1 MGVDSLRIARL
12 SVEVGSCGFQVTRFL
27 KGTEGS
33 SRVEG
38 GFLGDPVGSFVGSL
52 PCVLLCALTIEWT
65 GKRQKEENCC
75 YVQ

>member
-1 MGVDSLRIARL
+1 MGIDSLRIARL
-12 SVEVGSCGFQVTRFL
+12 SVDSRLPDSL
-27 KGTEGS
+27 KEPKAAQ
-33 SRVEG
+33 

-75 YVQ
+75 YVH